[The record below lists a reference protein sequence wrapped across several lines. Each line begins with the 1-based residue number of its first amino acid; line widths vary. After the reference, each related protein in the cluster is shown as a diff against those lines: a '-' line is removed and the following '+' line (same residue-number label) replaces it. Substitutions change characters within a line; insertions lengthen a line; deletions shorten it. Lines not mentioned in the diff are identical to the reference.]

1 MAGGGRTAGKYGY
14 SDNSYYSSMYIFAH
28 TQSKQF
34 LVSAQ
39 MLNNIISLGMP
50 TVAQWLESCGIHSKD
65 VGFNFNISHVLILQF
80 IYTVESV
87 FICSRLSY
95 LSFPNDFRLH

>member
-50 TVAQWLESCGIHSKD
+50 TVAQWLESCGIHSK
-65 VGFNFNISHVLILQF
+65 NLSSHNSRSHVL
-80 IYTVESV
+80 
-87 FICSRLSY
+87 Y
-95 LSFPNDFRLH
+95 L